1 MPYVNLA
8 LASTIRTNLK
18 KNPQA
23 AKECQ
28 SHYQGRGGGRGGGGG
43 GGGGGGDFR
52 RLEYFEVA
60 YLPEAELF

>member
-28 SHYQGRGGGRGGGGG
+28 SHYQGMTPPPPR
-43 GGGGGGDFR
+43 DFR

>member
-28 SHYQGRGGGRGGGGG
+28 SHYQGMTPPPR
-43 GGGGGGDFR
+43 DFR

-60 YLPEAELF
+60 YLPEAKLF

>member
-28 SHYQGRGGGRGGGGG
+28 SHYQGMTPPPLILGGWSILKSHIFQRPS
-43 GGGGGGDFR
+43 FFEI
-52 RLEYFEVA
+52 LEGSI
-60 YLPEAELF
+60 P

>member
-28 SHYQGRGGGRGGGGG
+28 SHYQGMNPPP
-43 GGGGGGDFR
+43 DFR

-60 YLPEAELF
+60 YLPEVELF